1 MQRPMNASFAPP
13 FRWCVSSA
21 WGPGLFAMKV
31 SRGIGCG
38 EVVGLGLG
46 LLPGWGHIRWLGDG
60 RYGFRPYGGSLWKS
74 PKVTKGL
81 LPHHSAPRSG
91 SVCPNEGLNPW
102 AAVTGHPWPN
112 TANPASC
119 RVTHGFKPAFGQRGL
134 TGRLRSRS
142 TARRPSSRPEWL
154 DHKRTRGGLTAGL
167 ILKAELNQMWELAC
181 LRWHQLVVPDRP
193 RCLHRRQAS
202 SHRKAK
208 AVRCWRSVLGQ
219 TVGAGLLAKAFGQ

>member
-1 MQRPMNASFAPP
+1 M
-13 FRWCVSSA
+13 C
-21 WGPGLFAMKV
+21 
-31 SRGIGCG
+31 
-38 EVVGLGLG
+38 
-46 LLPGWGHIRWLGDG
+46 WGHIRYLGDG
-60 RYGFRPYGGSLWKS
+60 GYGFRPYGGSLWKS

-81 LPHHSAPRSG
+81 LPHHSAPRPG

-119 RVTHGFKPAFGQRGL
+119 RVTLGFKPAFGQRGL

-142 TARRPSSRPEWL
+142 RSTARRPSSRPEWL
-154 DHKRTRGGLTAGL
+154 DQKRKRGGLTADL
-167 ILKAELNQMWELAC
+167 ILKAELNQRWELAC
-181 LRWHQLVVPDRP
+181 LRWHRLGVPDVP

-208 AVRCWRSVLGQ
+208 AEWYSAGGCTRSNCGS
-219 TVGAGLLAKAFGQ
+219 GLAREGGGSVTQ